1 MSMITTELDYCFGT
15 VPQRAS
21 LCVARTIRRGRR
33 RRRIAAPFAQRGII
47 LLLLLLLLFLLV
59 AAAASP
65 RIDTTARVEKGQQG
79 LLRDARRVEGCDAGG
94 N

>member
-1 MSMITTELDYCFGT
+1 MITTELDYCFGA

-47 LLLLLLLLFLLV
+47 LLLLLLVLLV

-79 LLRDARRVEGCDAGG
+79 LLRDAWRVEGCDAGG